1 MLHFVLTCSVSTDL
15 ALKRLTVRLIQ
26 LKACVLPHLA
36 LIVLALVKK
45 SLSHLLS
52 LQESPVL
59 PPTVITSSVFSCSL
73 QHGVVPPPFF
83 FCFCSYAACTAVVT
97 THSADLSFLGC
108 KEIIV

>member
-15 ALKRLTVRLIQ
+15 ALKRLTVKLIQ

-36 LIVLALVKK
+36 LIVLAWVKK

-83 FCFCSYAACTAVVT
+83 FCSYAACTAVVT
-97 THSADLSFLGC
+97 THSADLSF
-108 KEIIV
+108 